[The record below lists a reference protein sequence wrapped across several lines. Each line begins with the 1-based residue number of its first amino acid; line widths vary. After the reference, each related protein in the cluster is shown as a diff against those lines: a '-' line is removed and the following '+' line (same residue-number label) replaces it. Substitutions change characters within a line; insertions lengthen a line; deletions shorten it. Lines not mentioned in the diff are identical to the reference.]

1 MNADHSYTNT
11 IQASMDLDKVRYYRK
26 SGKERGSWTLKQP
39 SKASASNK
47 EVMRKGHLKIAGNL
61 AVIVQKKN
69 GQKADSRFDVQLG
82 CSSSVP
88 VLPYV
93 TSCSASDTSGPCFYL
108 CTSPS
113 FLQRGPDGVP

>member
-1 MNADHSYTNT
+1 M
-11 IQASMDLDKVRYYRK
+11 K
-26 SGKERGSWTLKQP
+26 
-39 SKASASNK
+39 
-47 EVMRKGHLKIAGNL
+47 KGHLKRASNL

-69 GQKADSRFDVQLG
+69 GQKADSCFDVQLG

-88 VLPYV
+88 VLPYA
-93 TSCSASDTSGPCFYL
+93 TSCSASDTSGPCFSL